1 MNALRPL
8 VVMALLAAPAT
19 ALAQQSG
26 SQNSATTRSSL
37 PANLQTIYQQARPA
51 VLRIEDCPDVAC
63 KDPDGIGTA
72 FVIGKDGLA
81 LTAYHVMFDS
91 KNPTA
96 VTVNHKRYAV
106 SVVGYDDQSDLA
118 LIRVKFPGPVTPLN
132 LAGASPKVGDD
143 ALAIGNGGGAFLR
156 PKNGKL
162 LKLDVASDRADFA
175 SGTLELSA
183 QLIPGDS
190 GGPILNAKGEVEGV
204 VSYITPDESG
214 NKILSYAVPVTSSSR
229 VLTDLRAGVK
239 RDAPVVGLTFSYDLK
254 PEYFPKV
261 GLGPK
266 AGAVPVGVTKGS
278 PADKAG
284 LRPLELV
291 KEPAT
296 ADDLPTFKGD
306 VITAVNG
313 KSVQDFTTFL
323 NAVRA
328 YKVGDTV
335 TLSVQRG
342 EKAVELK
349 LTLASRAQ
357 IFGAQAPK

>member
-8 VVMALLAAPAT
+8 LGLAALALPPT
-19 ALAQQSG
+19 ALAQSTGQST
-26 SQNSATTRSSL
+26 SPRSGLSTSL
-37 PANLQTIYQQARPA
+37 QSVYQQARPA
-51 VLRIEDCPDVAC
+51 VLRIEDCPTTAC
-63 KDPDGIGTA
+63 QDPDGVGTA
-72 FVIGKDGLA
+72 FVISRDGLA

-96 VTVNHKRYAV
+96 VTLNHKRYPV

-132 LAGASPKVGDD
+132 VAAAAPRIGDD

-156 PKNGKL
+156 PKSGKL

-175 SGTLELSA
+175 SGTLQLSA

-190 GGPILNAKGEVEGV
+190 GGPILNVRGEVEGV
-204 VSYITPDESG
+204 VSYITPDDTGS
-214 NKILSYAVPVTSSSR
+214 KILSYAIPVTSTSA
-229 VLTDLRAGVK
+229 LLADLKSGVK

-254 PEYFPKV
+254 PEFFPKV

-266 AGAVPVGVTKGS
+266 PGAVPVSVTKGS

-296 ADDLPTFKGD
+296 AADFPTFKGD

-313 KSVQDFTTFL
+313 KSVQDFTSFL
-323 NAVRA
+323 NAVRG

-342 EKAVELK
+342 SQNLQLK
-349 LTLASRAQ
+349 LILASRAQ